1 MAAIVSNAP
10 DSGDVATRSS
20 SDQNKQNET
29 EGVEK
34 RRRYDE
40 VENLNE
46 IPLWLAPCHM
56 IAALFQ
62 FVQALFLFAW
72 SSKVDLTWYVYVNF
86 PTKDELPSEHDFAKP
101 FAQEVG
107 SYPITWYAG
116 VFILLSCIDHVLCI
130 LPSVRPYYEYYIERH
145 QSPIRW
151 IEYSLSAP
159 LMRVH
164 IAQVAGVTDVHIL
177 WCVFFL
183 GHSAMYFPAMH
194 EKLNAKARADGYTQN
209 WFPAYAG
216 GVPHMASWLVIF
228 CYFFTG
234 LRQADPPEFIG
245 TIVFCLFLLDS
256 CFAICFHLQW
266 KKIGIFKDY
275 LIGEFGFIMLSFT
288 AKTFLAWATLA
299 GANRSRRDSF

>member
-1 MAAIVSNAP
+1 MAGSDQP
-10 DSGDVATRSS
+10 EYGDVVTRRH
-20 SDQNKQNET
+20 SDRNKQNET
-29 EGVEK
+29 EEGVEK
-34 RRRYDE
+34 QRQYDE

-56 IAALFQ
+56 VAALFQ
-62 FVQALFLFAW
+62 LMQALFLMAF
-72 SSKVDLTWYVYVNF
+72 SSKVDLMWYIYVNF
-86 PTKDELPSEHDFAKP
+86 PTSDEELLSKSDFAKP

-116 VFILLSCIDHVLCI
+116 VFILLSGIDHIICV

-159 LMRVH
+159 LMRMH
-164 IAQVAGVTDVHIL
+164 IAQVAGVTDIHIL
-177 WCVFFL
+177 WCIFFL
-183 GHSAMYFPAMH
+183 GHVSMYFPAMH
-194 EKLNAKARADGYTQN
+194 ERLNAKARADGYEQY

-216 GVPHMASWLVIF
+216 GVPHMASWMVIF

-234 LRQADPPEFIG
+234 LRGGDPPAFVG

-256 CFAICFHLQW
+256 CFAICFFLQW
-266 KKIGIFKDY
+266 KKIGMFKDY
-275 LIGEFGFIMLSFT
+275 LVGEFGFIMLSFT
-288 AKTFLAWATLA
+288 AKTFLAWITLA
-299 GANRSRRDSF
+299 GANSSRRDSF